1 MKETLNDHK
10 DINLSEVLKEKE
22 YIETRI
28 GDFDIDC
35 VLDEETNVNIMSE
48 RTWEIL
54 GNFAMVPSLG
64 GIGLFR
70 VKLITL
76 CGILTQTS
84 MSAHGTSIEEE
95 FEIVK
100 FIENN
105 TPFSILLGKT
115 WIEKDQIRRK
125 QEEEDLE

>member
-10 DINLSEVLKEKE
+10 DINLSEILKEKE
-22 YIETRI
+22 CIETRI

-35 VLDEETNVNIMSE
+35 VLDEETLVNIMTE

-54 GNFAMVPSLG
+54 GKPSMVPSLG

-70 VKLITL
+70 GKLINL
-76 CGILTQTS
+76 CGRLTHTS
-84 MSAHGTSIEEE
+84 MSAHGASTEKE

-100 FIENN
+100 FVGNN
-105 TPFSILLGKT
+105 TPFDILLGKT
-115 WIEKDQIRRK
+115 WIEKYHIQMK
-125 QEEEDLE
+125 